1 MASWVDVP
9 EGCDFS
15 LVNLPY
21 GIFSLKNTSSSKN
34 GGLRRIC
41 TAIGD
46 CVLDLKGLAQEG
58 LLASL
63 GFDVTTLEAETLNAY
78 AALGR
83 AVHRRVR
90 EFLQDLLRAD
100 TVLGEHLRDHGD
112 RRQRL
117 LVPLAD
123 VTLHLPMD
131 VRNYTDF
138 FVGIHHAR
146 AGGRI
151 FRLSSALTPNYEHIP
166 LAYTGRAS
174 SVVVSGTSFHRPNGQ
189 YLVDGKPVFGPSQR
203 VDFEVEFGALIAQG
217 NALGEPVS
225 VREAEDHIF
234 GFVMLNDWSSRD
246 IQRWESQPL
255 GPLNGKN
262 FCSTISPWVVTPEA
276 LEPYKTE
283 PVLTNNPVLPYLDE
297 NNQGE
302 RYHVSTCNTRNVIFS
317 FAQMIAHL
325 TAGGCPMQT
334 GDLIG
339 SGTLSGTSL
348 AEAGCLLE
356 ATEDGQNPIVAYAIN
371 DTAEKGQPS
380 EKSIQRLYLEDGD
393 EVVFHVGV
401 DAPQKADARGISGRV
416 GFGACRGTVL
426 PARK

>member
-15 LVNLPY
+15 LANLPY
-21 GIFSLKNTSSSKN
+21 GIFSLKNTSSNKN
-34 GGLRRIC
+34 SDLRRIC

-46 CVLDLKGLAQEG
+46 CVLDLKGLAREG
-58 LLASL
+58 LLVSL

-146 AGGRI
+146 ACGRI

-225 VREAEDHIF
+225 IQEAEDHIF

-283 PVLTNNPVLPYLDE
+283 PVLTHNSVLPYLEE
-297 NNQGE
+297 NSDKTV
-302 RYHVSTCNTRNVIFS
+302 YDIPIDASIIS
-317 FAQMIAHL
+317 MSLHL
-325 TAGGCPMQT
+325 PLSLGFQHS
-334 GDLIG
+334 
-339 SGTLSGTSL
+339 SGIL
-348 AEAGCLLE
+348 
-356 ATEDGQNPIVAYAIN
+356 
-371 DTAEKGQPS
+371 
-380 EKSIQRLYLEDGD
+380 
-393 EVVFHVGV
+393 F
-401 DAPQKADARGISGRV
+401 
-416 GFGACRGTVL
+416 
-426 PARK
+426 